1 MSEERFDARLD
12 TVPMSPGV
20 YLMKDASGSVIYVGK
35 AKKLRNR
42 LRSYFGGGRIT
53 HPKVAA
59 MVSHVADFEYV
70 VVGSETEALLLESNL
85 IKRYMPQYNILLRDD
100 KAYPYV
106 CITLNEEYPRVYK
119 AFRPDEKAK

>member
-42 LRSYFGGGRIT
+42 
-53 HPKVAA
+53 
-59 MVSHVADFEYV
+59 
-70 VVGSETEALLLESNL
+70 
-85 IKRYMPQYNILLRDD
+85 
-100 KAYPYV
+100 
-106 CITLNEEYPRVYK
+106 
-119 AFRPDEKAK
+119 

>member
-1 MSEERFDARLD
+1 MNGNTFDARLD
-12 TVPMSPGV
+12 TVPMDPGV

-42 LRSYFGGGRIT
+42 LRNYFGGGTIT

-70 VVGSETEALLLESNL
+70 VVGSESEALLLEANL
-85 IKRYMPQYNILLRDD
+85 IKR
-100 KAYPYV
+100 
-106 CITLNEEYPRVYK
+106 
-119 AFRPDEKAK
+119 